1 MASGSSIRTALSARV
16 RARYIKAM
24 SFVFA
29 LLLVAMLGTVGVLLL
44 GVFNMAKGGNPRRSN
59 KLMQLRVWLQGIA
72 LLLFI
77 ILALAYGH
85 H

>member
-1 MASGSSIRTALSARV
+1 
-16 RARYIKAM
+16 M
-24 SFVFA
+24 SFVFV

-44 GVFNMAKGGNPRRSN
+44 GVFNMAVGGSPRRSN
-59 KLMQLRVWLQGIA
+59 KLMQLRVWLQGLA
-72 LLLFI
+72 LLLFV